1 MVKFFFFCKIISA
14 GNSQR
19 KVRQRVEEGIV
30 ASRARIANMPAIP
43 KRNVARA
50 NVLVAPLSVINDII
64 QTYNWGYLY
73 NFSCIVLTR
82 LVKEFYTHLEVV

>member
-1 MVKFFFFCKIISA
+1 
-14 GNSQR
+14 
-19 KVRQRVEEGIV
+19 
-30 ASRARIANMPAIP
+30 MPAIP